1 LLLTC
6 TLSLYEP
13 NATRTGLNGAK
24 TLDLW
29 TKQGCRD
36 LDEINYRLQGLAEQI
51 CKTHKTV
58 LAKRLKDRG

>member
-1 LLLTC
+1 LLLTH

-13 NATRTGLNGAK
+13 NATRTRLNGAK

-36 LDEINYRLQGLAEQI
+36 LDEINYRSGGLADNV
-51 CKTHKTV
+51 CKTPSIV
-58 LAKRLKDRG
+58 LAKRIEYRG